1 MAKFQLRDYQV
12 ELSKVAC
19 KKLQELAIV
28 YLSFQVRT
36 GKTLTSLETAQLYGA
51 RSVLFLTK
59 KKAIDSIEGDYKMLN
74 PGYDLIV
81 ANNES
86 LHKVEG
92 DFDLLIMDE
101 AHRIGSYPKPSKGAQ
116 DLRQRFSHLPLILLS
131 GTPTPEGWSQ
141 IYHQFW
147 ISQRSPFSE
156 SSFYKWAG
164 NINKPNYVNVTQR
177 TFAHGTVNDYS
188 AGIYEKIF
196 PVIEPY
202 MVSFSQEEAGFIA
215 KLNEHFC
222 YVPMDPICKTLADL
236 LMASGVVQGTTGMI
250 SAENA
255 AALQMKIRQIESG
268 SIILDPEGSEKIGRS
283 ITLSTAKADY
293 IQERWPDEKLV
304 IFYIFKQELNIIKEV
319 LKDRVTTDLA
329 TFQSKGN
336 RQSIALQIQSGREG
350 IRLSDG
356 ELLIFYSISHS
367 AVSYWQG
374 RDRLT
379 TKERMET
386 NIYWLFSELNGK
398 PGIDKEIYDV
408 VMRKRDF
415 TTAHF
420 KKLYRNRLNPKFC

>member
-1 MAKFQLRDYQV
+1 MAKFQLRPYQV

-19 KKLQELAIV
+19 NKLQELGIV

-59 KKAIDSIEGDYKMLN
+59 KKAIDSIEGDYKMLA

-86 LHKVEG
+86 LHKIEG
-92 DFDLLIMDE
+92 NFDLLIMDE

-131 GTPTPEGWSQ
+131 GTPTPESWSQ

-164 NINKPNYVNVTQR
+164 SINNPNYVKVQQR

-188 AGIYEKIF
+188 SGIYEKIF

-222 YVPMDPICKTLADL
+222 SIPMPEKCWKLANL
-236 LMASGVVQGTTGMI
+236 IMEYGVVEGNTGVI
-250 SAENA
+250 SAKNA
-255 AALQMKIRQIESG
+255 AALQQKIHQIHSG
-268 SIILDPEGSEKIGRS
+268 TILLDEVEGEPRKKVI
-283 ITLSTAKADY
+283 LSDYKAQY
-293 IQERWPDEKLV
+293 IAERWPTEKLV
-304 IFYIFKQELNIIKEV
+304 IFYQFKAELDSIKQV
-319 LKDRVTTDLA
+319 LGDRITTDLA
-329 TFQSKGN
+329 EFQSTDKSCAF
-336 RQSIALQIQSGREG
+336 QVVSGREG
-350 IRLSDG
+350 INLSLG
-356 ELLIFYSISHS
+356 ELIVFYNISHS
-367 AVSYWQG
+367 AVSYFQA

-379 TKERMET
+379 TNTRRES
-386 NIYWLFSELNGK
+386 NIYWLFSEG
-398 PGIDKEIYDV
+398 GIEAKIYDV
-408 VMRKRDF
+408 VQGKTPYTTKHFRRDF
-415 TTAHF
+415 KACLNQ
-420 KKLYRNRLNPKFC
+420 KYRRG